1 MKAVVLAAGE
11 GKRLKPLTAKIPKP
25 LIPVAGKPLLLHTL
39 DALKNAGIE
48 EIGVVVHQHEA
59 QFREMFEGKEG
70 ITLIRQERPA
80 GTGDA
85 VKAARKF
92 CDSEFVCIN
101 GDIVF
106 DEAILKVL
114 LEKGKG
120 GKNVLAAVE
129 RKNTGD
135 YGTVESDGDV
145 LVKIHEK
152 ARYKGDYINA
162 GIYYFTPEIFE
173 ALEKIGVSPR
183 GEYELTD
190 AINLLAA
197 QQKVVCIRSTGPW
210 EDIGKPWE
218 LLKAN
223 EILLRNVQRQILG
236 GVEDYAVVKGNVV
249 IGEGTVVHSG
259 TYIVGPAYIGKNC
272 RIGPNAYIRPS
283 TYIGDNCHV
292 GNASEI
298 KNSIIMANSNAPHF
312 NYVGDS
318 IIGMRVNLGAGT
330 KIANLRLDGKEI
342 HSFVQG
348 VRVPTGLRKFGA
360 IIGDDC
366 KLGINCSI
374 NPGTVLSEECW
385 VAAGKAVEARYYLPG
400 TRIM

>member
-11 GKRLKPLTAKIPKP
+11 GKRLKPLTAKTPKP
-25 LIPVAGKPLLLHTL
+25 LLPVAGKPLLLHIL

-48 EIGVVVHQHEA
+48 EIAIVVHQQEA
-59 QFREMFEGKEG
+59 QFREMLEGKEG
-70 ITLIRQERPA
+70 ITLIRQEKQA

-85 VKAARKF
+85 VKTVRKF
-92 CDSEFVCIN
+92 CDGNFLCLN

-106 DEAILKVL
+106 EEEILKEVL
-114 LEKGKG
+114 AKGKG
-120 GKNVLAAVE
+120 GKNVLAAVRRE
-129 RKNTGD
+129 NTLE
-135 YGTVESDGDV
+135 YGAIEFDGEDV
-145 LVKIHEK
+145 VKIHEK
-152 ARYKGDYINA
+152 AKVKGDYINA

-173 ALEKIGVSPR
+173 ALDKIKVSAR

-190 AINLLAA
+190 AINLLASEK
-197 QQKVVCIRSTGPW
+197 KVVSVKSAGAW
-210 EDIGKPWE
+210 EDIGKPWD

-223 EILLRNVQRQILG
+223 EILLSKVQRKILG
-236 GVEDYAVVKGNVV
+236 EVEEYAVVKGNVV
-249 IGEGTVVHSG
+249 IEEGTVVHSG
-259 TYIVGPAYIGKNC
+259 SYIVGPVYIGKNC

-283 TYIGDNCHV
+283 TYIGDNCHI

-298 KNSIIMANSNAPHF
+298 KNSIIMSNSNAPHF

-342 HSFVQG
+342 HSYVQG
-348 VRVPTGLRKFGA
+348 VKVQTGLRKFGA
-360 IIGDDC
+360 VIGDDC
-366 KLGINCSI
+366 KLGINCSV

-385 VAAGKAVEARYYLPG
+385 VGAGRAVEARCYSPK
-400 TRIM
+400 TRII